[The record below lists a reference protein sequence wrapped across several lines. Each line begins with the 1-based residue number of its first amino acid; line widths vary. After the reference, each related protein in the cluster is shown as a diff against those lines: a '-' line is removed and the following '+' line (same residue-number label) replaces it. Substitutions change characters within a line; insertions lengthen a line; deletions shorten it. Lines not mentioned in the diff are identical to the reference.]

1 MPTINIT
8 HNMHQ
13 YLRAETLL
21 LIMSSTSVLLGIIE
35 SKTRR
40 CTSGNATHLNY
51 WHSKKSKKTWKD
63 FTSL

>member
-51 WHSKKSKKTWKD
+51 
-63 FTSL
+63 